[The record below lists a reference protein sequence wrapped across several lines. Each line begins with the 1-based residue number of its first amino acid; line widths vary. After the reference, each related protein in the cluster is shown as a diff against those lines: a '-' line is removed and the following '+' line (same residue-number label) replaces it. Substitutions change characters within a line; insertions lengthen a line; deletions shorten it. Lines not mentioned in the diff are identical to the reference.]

1 MISKRKKGFGAY
13 EMLTICVMLLIII
26 VVALAYVFKTDY
38 TEKYKVMRYNAKM
51 LGLSVSNLYLEDDS
65 KKLYYLQELIDS
77 KLYSDVKNPFQGDKF
92 CDTYLSEVE
101 IKDNDKKFVTLECGN
116 YLIYNQNTI
125 DEEYDIYQASEWSS
139 KKHKNDNQE
148 TVFYNYQVDGQDVF
162 EEWLEKDIFLYEYN
176 KKNGTEYFDITEI
189 PEDVSIQEKTMYRY
203 IKKVS
208 D

>member
-92 CDTYLSEVE
+92 CDTYLSKVE

>member
-1 MISKRKKGFGAY
+1 
-13 EMLTICVMLLIII
+13 MLTICVMLLIII

-92 CDTYLSEVE
+92 CDTYLSKVE

>member
-92 CDTYLSEVE
+92 CDTYLSKVE

-176 KKNGTEYFDITEI
+176 KKNGTEYLDITEI

>member
-1 MISKRKKGFGAY
+1 
-13 EMLTICVMLLIII
+13 MLTICVMLLIIV

-92 CDTYLSEVE
+92 CDTYLSKVE

>member
-92 CDTYLSEVE
+92 CDTYLSKVE

-162 EEWLEKDIFLYEYN
+162 EECLEKDIFLYEYN

>member
-1 MISKRKKGFGAY
+1 MISKRKKGIGAY

-92 CDTYLSEVE
+92 CDTYLSKVE

>member
-92 CDTYLSEVE
+92 CDTYLSKVE

-125 DEEYDIYQASEWSS
+125 DEEYDIYQASEWLS
-139 KKHKNDNQE
+139 KKLKNDNQE

>member
-1 MISKRKKGFGAY
+1 
-13 EMLTICVMLLIII
+13 MLTICVMLLIII

-92 CDTYLSEVE
+92 CDTYLFKVE

-162 EEWLEKDIFLYEYN
+162 EECLEKDIFLYEYN

>member
-1 MISKRKKGFGAY
+1 
-13 EMLTICVMLLIII
+13 MLTICVMLLIII

-92 CDTYLSEVE
+92 CDTYLSKVE

-162 EEWLEKDIFLYEYN
+162 EECLEKDIFLYEYN

>member
-92 CDTYLSEVE
+92 CDTYLSKVE

-189 PEDVSIQEKTMYRY
+189 PEDVSIKEKTMYRY

>member
-1 MISKRKKGFGAY
+1 
-13 EMLTICVMLLIII
+13 MLTICVMLLIII

-92 CDTYLSEVE
+92 CDTYLSKVE

-162 EEWLEKDIFLYEYN
+162 EGWLEKDIFLYEYN
-176 KKNGTEYFDITEI
+176 KKNGTEYLDITEI

>member
-13 EMLTICVMLLIII
+13 EMLTICVMVLIIV

-92 CDTYLSEVE
+92 CDTYLSKVE

-125 DEEYDIYQASEWSS
+125 DEEYDIHQASEWSS

-176 KKNGTEYFDITEI
+176 KKNGTEYLDITEI